1 MGINW
6 IQYIHHRYYMY
17 MPYIIEAPITEE
29 QLDMST
35 LKLYLVK
42 KCCRD
47 SFRTK
52 CYWYHTNTYAQQ

>member
-35 LKLYLVK
+35 LNL
-42 KCCRD
+42 
-47 SFRTK
+47 
-52 CYWYHTNTYAQQ
+52 